1 MKLKPIVYENLTPGE
16 RIVASV
22 EALARGDMDE
32 RQRLISSCPKKT
44 VTQTDPAYSDVMERL
59 IYMALAVQCDL
70 RTEAICFQF
79 ALKAEEPFDMFL
91 RRMASIQAAWHQT
104 LEEYGIDP
112 TSMNKATRPP
122 HPIVD
127 LLMDLVNA
135 VEPAA
140 DDTKERK
147 DFLMDYLGGMLK

>member
-1 MKLKPIVYENLTPGE
+1 MKLKTIVYENLTVRE
-16 RIVASV
+16 RIIASV

-44 VTQTDPAYSDVMERL
+44 VTQTDPAYADVMERL
-59 IYMALAVQCDL
+59 MYMALAVQCDL

-79 ALKAEEPFDMFL
+79 ALKAEEPFDIFL

-112 TSMNKATRPP
+112 ASMDKATRPP

-127 LLMDLVNA
+127 LLMDLVGA
-135 VEPAA
+135 VEPDPEKTEEYKDAMA
-140 DDTKERK
+140 D
-147 DFLMDYLGGMLK
+147 FLGGMP

>member
-1 MKLKPIVYENLTPGE
+1 MKLKPIVYENLTIRE
-16 RIVASV
+16 RIIASV

-32 RQRLISSCPKKT
+32 RQRLISTCPKKT

-59 IYMALAVQCDL
+59 MFMALAVQCDL

-79 ALKAEEPFDMFL
+79 AIKLEEPFDIFL
-91 RRMASIQAAWHQT
+91 QRMADIQAAWHQI

-112 TSMNKATRPP
+112 ASMDKATRPP

-135 VEPAA
+135 AEP
-140 DDTKERK
+140 DPEKTKEYK
-147 DFLMDYLGGMLK
+147 DAMTDFL